1 MPIPGSKNQ
10 ERILENLGANE
21 VELTDAEFSALQEEL
36 DKLPVSGH
44 RGNVEYDGET
54 MKDWGKKK

>member
-1 MPIPGSKNQ
+1 M
-10 ERILENLGANE
+10 RILENLGASE
-21 VELTDAEFSALQEEL
+21 VKLTDAEFAALQEEL

-54 MKDWGKKK
+54 MKDWGQKM